1 MDANASQLQD
11 HTLVEVQLVD
21 LEEGRAGSLAT
32 ADEHVVSEPTVG
44 TVALVGTSLVTDQA
58 ENALIGAQVGAAG
71 GHAAVVAVAAG
82 DNGGNDLI
90 AHTDGVAGG
99 VLDDVLTA
107 VDHLAGA
114 LVAENHGHKAEGIH
128 LPLVYVGTADAC
140 ALDLDEDVVL
150 AQLRQGNFLDL
161 DLLGADQ
168 HSHLGNLGQ
177 ITCGLGCGGVHGTQ
191 HGADNGFNL
200 ISGNI
205 HCFSFLS

>member
-1 MDANASQLQD
+1 MDADAGQLQD

-21 LEEGRAGSLAT
+21 LEEGSTRSLTA
-32 ADEHVVSEPTVG
+32 ADEHVVGEPTVG
-44 TVALVGTSLVTDQA
+44 AVTLVGTSLITDQA
-58 ENALIGAQVGAAG
+58 ENALIGAEVGAAG

-82 DNGGNDLI
+82 DDRGNDLV
-90 AHTDGVAGG
+90 ANTDGLAGG

-128 LPLVYVGTADAC
+128 LPLVNVGTADAC

-150 AQLRQGNFLDL
+150 AQLRQGNLLDL

-168 HSHLGNLGQ
+168 HSYLGNLGQ
-177 ITCGLGCGGVHGTQ
+177 GTCGLGSGGAHGAQ

-200 ISGNI
+200 SSGNI